1 MRGGARDFG
10 QRGKVVKVQI
20 CTMIYIYIIMIIIE
34 RKVI

>member
-20 CTMIYIYIIMIIIE
+20 CTMIYIIMIIIE